1 MAELSKRLEI
11 LPSPSPHL
19 LRGLC
24 LLILLGLEL
33 LGLTIHFDAQRLA
46 KATPWWAVGLSYT
59 PVYLHM
65 GLASVA
71 AFLVI
76 VHTWGNVAG
85 HGDPTEWCAPEVFP
99 TEEAAMRYYKTAI
112 RPALARL
119 MAHASRRVDTTV
131 VHRKLE

>member
-1 MAELSKRLEI
+1 MRMKGGVRFD
-11 LPSPSPHL
+11 PH
-19 LRGLC
+19 
-24 LLILLGLEL
+24 
-33 LGLTIHFDAQRLA
+33 A
-46 KATPWWAVGLSYT
+46 
-59 PVYLHM
+59 
-65 GLASVA
+65 A

-119 MAHASRRVDTTV
+119 MAHASRQVDATV
-131 VHRKLE
+131 VHRRDQIFGNAA